1 MSTKSS
7 LTVAEIQA
15 KYDAG
20 ELTREDYKES
30 VASVEGRPSYKATR
44 KVQQVADDSRRIEQI
59 EKELKELKQRR
70 VTA

>member
-1 MSTKSS
+1 MSTKNS
-7 LTVAEIQA
+7 LTVKEIQA

-20 ELTREDYKES
+20 ELTREDYKEA